1 MHDTSFTVHIK
12 DEIPTYIFFIDT
24 SGSVGKIDFEI
35 VVLCLKKIITELPDK
50 VKIEIIALSSDAIIV
65 FKKRGATNLVEAL
78 KLGEVTITNFCMNQK
93 NYFVLL
99 TDGVPTDDPE
109 PIIQKLILKVISI
122 IYINKK

>member
-24 SGSVGKIDFEI
+24 SG
-35 VVLCLKKIITELPDK
+35 
-50 VKIEIIALSSDAIIV
+50 
-65 FKKRGATNLVEAL
+65 GATNLVEAL